1 MAGDIEGVSD
11 HQHRRVGVGVLV
23 AAVAFVV
30 LSFVAVVTKKR
41 TMN

>member
-1 MAGDIEGVSD
+1 MAGDIEGVAD
-11 HQHRRVGVGVLV
+11 HQHRVGVGVLV
-23 AAVAFVV
+23 AAVALVV